1 MKLMFMTK
9 FDEEDLGQVRT
20 EVFSKLVYFYWQILK
35 GIIKVP
41 SVRLKQMSMSEQVSV
56 PTKLPQMISG

>member
-1 MKLMFMTK
+1 MNLMFMTK
-9 FDEEDLGQVRT
+9 FDEEDLGQVKT
-20 EVFSKLVYFYWQILK
+20 EVFSKFMYFYWHILK

-56 PTKLPQMISG
+56 PTKLPRMISG